1 MTGEELKYIRDLA
14 ERDNVNRFTT
24 AELHFNMGGVTNNVS
39 NNTDLDGVVTYIEE
53 HVSEALESVAE
64 GVHS

>member
-1 MTGEELKYIRDLA
+1 
-14 ERDNVNRFTT
+14 
-24 AELHFNMGGVTNNVS
+24 MGGVTNNVN

-53 HVSEALESVAE
+53 HVSEALEAAAE